1 MVILYVVYVSSVS
14 KVNNPFI
21 LTFLKFSV
29 IVTCE
34 RIFPGFRK
42 GKCFFSERFNL
53 AILSTSHSQQGGS
66 GLWIFVVLFRDIT
79 CSYLVSV
86 MPLSYGIQ
94 DRTRNND
101 PHNLIA
107 YGPRGTQDKSRRK
120 KNHSNKSCYS
130 YLELVRRLCLL
141 ASVPELY
148 LLAVNWPFRRLNT
161 ILTRI
166 HAIRDYIP
174 APGLYVK
181 QASLQKQ

>member
-1 MVILYVVYVSSVS
+1 MISITASIIVATSLSRSYCMVILYVVYVSSVS

-42 GKCFFSERFNL
+42 GKCFFPERFNL

-94 DRTRNND
+94 DRTRHND

-130 YLELVRRLCLL
+130 YLELVRRLCLFQ
-141 ASVPELY
+141 SCI
-148 LLAVNWPFRRLNT
+148 F
-161 ILTRI
+161 
-166 HAIRDYIP
+166 
-174 APGLYVK
+174 
-181 QASLQKQ
+181 

>member
-53 AILSTSHSQQGGS
+53 AILSTSHSQPGGS
-66 GLWIFVVLFRDIT
+66 GLWIFVVLSRDIT

-86 MPLSYGIQ
+86 M
-94 DRTRNND
+94 
-101 PHNLIA
+101 
-107 YGPRGTQDKSRRK
+107 
-120 KNHSNKSCYS
+120 
-130 YLELVRRLCLL
+130 
-141 ASVPELY
+141 
-148 LLAVNWPFRRLNT
+148 
-161 ILTRI
+161 
-166 HAIRDYIP
+166 
-174 APGLYVK
+174 
-181 QASLQKQ
+181 